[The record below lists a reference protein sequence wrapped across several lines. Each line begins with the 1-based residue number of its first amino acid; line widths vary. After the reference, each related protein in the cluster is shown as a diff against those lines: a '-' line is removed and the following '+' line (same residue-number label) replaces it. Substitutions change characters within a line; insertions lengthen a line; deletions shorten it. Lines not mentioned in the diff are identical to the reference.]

1 MTKLELAVKIVV
13 DDVKETVNDYYS
25 DWEISS
31 WSEMLEAFG
40 QTSQDFKEDVCYLLS
55 NYSNENN
62 VDLFLNDEYE
72 LELED
77 GSLVSYRKLTNLIR
91 KELKEKV
98 FN

>member
-1 MTKLELAVKIVV
+1 MTKLELAMKIVV
-13 DDVKETVNDYYS
+13 DDVKEAINDYYS

-40 QTSQDFKEDVCYLLS
+40 QESKDFKEDVYYLLS
-55 NYSNENN
+55 SYSNDNN

-77 GSLVSYRKLTNLIR
+77 GSFISYRKLSNLIR